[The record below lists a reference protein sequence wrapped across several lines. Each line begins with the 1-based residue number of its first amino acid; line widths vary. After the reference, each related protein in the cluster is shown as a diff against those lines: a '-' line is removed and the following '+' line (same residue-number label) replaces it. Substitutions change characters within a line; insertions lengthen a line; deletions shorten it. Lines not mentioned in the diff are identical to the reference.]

1 MGNLAYLAGGGHPS
15 CRAPPSSV
23 RPSSSLTPA
32 RAPADP
38 AAANTAAAPGKL
50 GGLPDAHSQRRLAES
65 KAEHRHR
72 RGGSSMPRYIVERT
86 FADGLGIPLTDAGV
100 QVCLGVV
107 DRNADVGVTW
117 LFSFV
122 SEDKQKT
129 FCVYDGPSPEAIR
142 QAARRNGLPVD
153 RITRVTVLDPYFYR

>member
-1 MGNLAYLAGGGHPS
+1 MGSLAYLAGRGHPS

-23 RPSSSLTPA
+23 RPSPSLTPA
-32 RAPADP
+32 RATAAPS
-38 AAANTAAAPGKL
+38 AANTAAAPGKL

-100 QVCLGVV
+100 QVCLGV
-107 DRNADVGVTW
+107 G
-117 LFSFV
+117 
-122 SEDKQKT
+122 
-129 FCVYDGPSPEAIR
+129 DGPNPEAIR

>member
-1 MGNLAYLAGGGHPS
+1 
-15 CRAPPSSV
+15 
-23 RPSSSLTPA
+23 
-32 RAPADP
+32 
-38 AAANTAAAPGKL
+38 
-50 GGLPDAHSQRRLAES
+50 
-65 KAEHRHR
+65 
-72 RGGSSMPRYIVERT
+72 MPRYIVERT

-107 DRNADVGVTW
+107 DRNADLGVTW

>member
-1 MGNLAYLAGGGHPS
+1 
-15 CRAPPSSV
+15 
-23 RPSSSLTPA
+23 
-32 RAPADP
+32 
-38 AAANTAAAPGKL
+38 
-50 GGLPDAHSQRRLAES
+50 
-65 KAEHRHR
+65 
-72 RGGSSMPRYIVERT
+72 MPRYIVERT

>member
-1 MGNLAYLAGGGHPS
+1 
-15 CRAPPSSV
+15 
-23 RPSSSLTPA
+23 
-32 RAPADP
+32 
-38 AAANTAAAPGKL
+38 
-50 GGLPDAHSQRRLAES
+50 
-65 KAEHRHR
+65 
-72 RGGSSMPRYIVERT
+72 MPRYIVERT

-100 QVCLGVV
+100 QVCLGIV
-107 DRNADVGVTW
+107 DRNADLGVTW